1 MDKWTTLE
9 PVKLHGPNR
18 QSRLP
23 NVNRH
28 TFIGP
33 FPPEVH
39 ARILAYLP
47 IPSLPACAR
56 VSRAFSR
63 LVRDDRVWKRKY
75 DALGITHFE
84 FDSAIDALESVSG
97 GQSTQ
102 SAEAAA
108 LVPAEEDDFGDFASA
123 PMDQPLPGAQ
133 EPKLMISEYGDFVV
147 AGGSK
152 PAAPFP
158 TVPATSLYAQYL
170 RVHRLLTPLL
180 SALLASPHLVLPTL
194 FPESAAPMSRSIQA
208 KILHLLARF
217 LGPIVQPTLNWPNAR
232 RALMAT
238 LDRFDGALLSAFDA
252 ADGQADEREMKDC
265 AMASW
270 EAWIALDDE
279 RIGDEWEM
287 GRTWAEKRGIFYEH
301 GKWDPVANVAST
313 EQLDF
318 SPMDKFMSHVLDA
331 MEKHGA
337 LATRVFPPASRVLP
351 SFADRLANDVI
362 GEYITPLLSKARENS
377 TALYLQAA
385 AASFV
390 QAWRL
395 VDVTR
400 KAAGKDDK
408 VITQMQAEDIIFRMF
423 EQHMDEYLDEEI
435 EIAKITFDQICKTW
449 ERKLDAQT
457 RSISSTA
464 VATPTTQARF
474 LGSHNPAQ
482 VKRTVLTSFTNI
494 LLLPVTIVPRV
505 GEQIGSAAV
514 TGFGMLNPQ
523 RWSQSSRTD
532 PSGSYR
538 TPVGERDG
546 DGGLLFEI
554 EEEDDRGEK
563 DDDVFGGSQS
573 SKGQD
578 PWALENKRKS
588 EAPSVA
594 SRPVSV
600 ATTQSQSQSQP
611 QSRSRTSTVTSMTN
625 RSSIMSSSSGPGMSF
640 DELDLLL
647 SLDVALELVHAD
659 REALKRCETFKDYP
673 APYGHRV
680 RETIEEL
687 FILMLQAMGER
698 HIAPGFAKA
707 ADQMRT
713 YQPAEHAE
721 TTSVAPLLQFFELA
735 HIGDTI
741 QSIIQVYF
749 DKELAPFID
758 KTDFLNAVVREKKRF
773 ENALDD
779 AVAGGMNAGTEVLMN
794 QVEHIIIS
802 RTGPR
807 VYYPDPGVPL
817 ELGPTKGC
825 QEAIACLEMHCKLLK
840 GSTSK
845 EVLEVFY
852 QEIGIRLNAIL
863 QKHLKRQIISLEG
876 GFQVIADLNAYH
888 TFITSLKV
896 ASIQQD
902 FANLKMLGHV
912 YVVEDAVDL
921 AQIVRDVT
929 RYGGSFRPEDV
940 YEFIQRRSDWKKI
953 EKTVDKT
960 MYNLS
965 FKEDCVI
972 C

>member
-18 QSRLP
+18 QPRLP
-23 NVNRH
+23 AVNRY
-28 TFIGP
+28 TFVGP

-39 ARILAYLP
+39 VRILAYLP

-84 FDSAIDALESVSG
+84 FDSAVDALEGISPNQRG
-97 GQSTQ
+97 TQSTT
-102 SAEAAA
+102 AAA
-108 LVPAEEDDFGDFASA
+108 PVPAEEDDFGDFASA
-123 PMDQPLPGAQ
+123 PLSPPMPGTQ
-133 EPKLMISEYGDFVV
+133 EPRLMVSEYGDFVV
-147 AGGSK
+147 AGGDK
-152 PAAPFP
+152 PTITFP
-158 TVPATSLYAQYL
+158 TPQATSLYAQYL
-170 RVHRLLTPLL
+170 RVHRVLTPLL
-180 SALLASPHLVLPTL
+180 PALLASPHLVLSAL
-194 FPESAAPMSRSIQA
+194 FPESAGPMSRSLQS

-217 LGPIVQPTLNWPNAR
+217 LGPLVQPTLNWPNAR

-252 ADGQADEREMKDC
+252 ADGQADEEGMKDC
-265 AMASW
+265 AVASW
-270 EAWIALDDE
+270 EAWVALDDE

-301 GKWDPVANVAST
+301 GKWDPAANITSDG
-313 EQLDF
+313 QLDF
-318 SPMDKFMSHVLDA
+318 SPMDKFMSHVLEA

-351 SFADRLANDVI
+351 AFADRLANDVI
-362 GEYITPLLSKARENS
+362 EEYITPLLSKARESS
-377 TALYLQAA
+377 TLLYLQAA

-400 KAAGKDDK
+400 KAAAMNDK
-408 VITQMQAEDIIFRMF
+408 VITQTQAEDIIFRMY
-423 EQHMDEYLDEEI
+423 EQHMDEYLDEEV
-435 EIAKITFDQICKTW
+435 EIAKVTFDQICKAW
-449 ERKLDAQT
+449 ERKLDIQT
-457 RSISSTA
+457 RSVSSAT

-482 VKRTVLTSFTNI
+482 VKRSVLTSFTNV

-523 RWSQSSRTD
+523 RWSGNSRTD
-532 PSGSYR
+532 PSGAYR

-546 DGGLLFEI
+546 DGGMLFEI
-554 EEEDDRGEK
+554 EEEDDKGEK
-563 DDDVFGGSQS
+563 DDGFGELQS
-573 SKGQD
+573 SKEQD
-578 PWALENKRKS
+578 PWAAENKPKS
-588 EAPSVA
+588 EAHSAA

-600 ATTQSQSQSQP
+600 ATTPS

-625 RSSIMSSSSGPGMSF
+625 RSSIMSSSSGPAMSF
-640 DELDLLL
+640 DDLDLLL
-647 SLDVALELVHAD
+647 SLDIALELVHAD
-659 REALKRCETFKDYP
+659 REALKRCETFKNYP
-673 APYGHRV
+673 APFGHRV

-707 ADQMRT
+707 SEQMRT

-721 TTSVAPLLQFFELA
+721 TTSQRGNEVKKLNR
-735 HIGDTI
+735 
-741 QSIIQVYF
+741 
-749 DKELAPFID
+749 ELAPFID

-779 AVAGGMNAGTEVLMN
+779 AVAGGLNAGTEVLMN
-794 QVEHIIIS
+794 QVEHIIIT
-802 RTGPR
+802 RTGPTHII
-807 VYYPDPGVPL
+807 G
-817 ELGPTKGC
+817 LGPQGELNPGWFPT
-825 QEAIACLEMHCKLLK
+825 QDAIACLEMHCKLLK

-852 QEIGIRLNAIL
+852 QEIGIRLNAEL
-863 QKHLKRQIISLEG
+863 PR
-876 GFQVIADLNAYH
+876 FQVIADLNAYH
-888 TFITSLKV
+888 AFITSLKV

-953 EKTVDKT
+953 EKTVEFCYMLESKFLLT
-960 MYNLS
+960 Q
-965 FKEDCVI
+965 
-972 C
+972 

>member
-23 NVNRH
+23 TTNRYA
-28 TFIGP
+28 FVGP

-39 ARILAYLP
+39 VRILAFLP
-47 IPSLPACAR
+47 ISSLPSCAR
-56 VSRAFSR
+56 VSRAVSR

-84 FDSAIDALESVSG
+84 LDPAIDALENTL
-97 GQSTQ
+97 QDQRATQ
-102 SAEAAA
+102 SDEAAA
-108 LVPAEEDDFGDFASA
+108 HVPAEEDDFGDFASA
-123 PMDQPLPGAQ
+123 PLGQPLPGAQ
-133 EPKLMISEYGDFVV
+133 EPKLMVSEYGDFVV
-147 AGGSK
+147 ARFSMPGSK
-152 PAAPFP
+152 PSVTFP
-158 TVPATSLYAQYL
+158 TPPVTSLYAQYL

-180 SALLASPHLVLPTL
+180 PALLASPHLVLPTL
-194 FPESAAPMSRSIQA
+194 FPEGTGPMSLSLQA

-252 ADGQADEREMKDC
+252 ADGQADEAGMKDC

-301 GKWDPVANVAST
+301 GKWDPAANLTST
-313 EQLDF
+313 GELDF
-318 SPMDKFMSHVLDA
+318 SPMDKFMSHILEA
-331 MEKHGA
+331 TEKHGA
-337 LATRVFPPASRVLP
+337 LATRVFPAASRVLP
-351 SFADRLANDVI
+351 SFA
-362 GEYITPLLSKARENS
+362 ARRREEES
-377 TALYLQAA
+377 R
-385 AASFV
+385 SFSPGV
-390 QAWRL
+390 
-395 VDVTR
+395 VDAHFP
-400 KAAGKDDK
+400 KGCSS
-408 VITQMQAEDIIFRMF
+408 FRMF

-435 EIAKITFDQICKTW
+435 EIAKVTFDQICKAW

-457 RSISSTA
+457 RSISSAT

-482 VKRTVLTSFTNI
+482 VKRTVLTSFTNV

-523 RWSQSSRTD
+523 RWSGNSRTD
-532 PSGSYR
+532 PSGAYR
-538 TPVGERDG
+538 TPVGEKDV
-546 DGGLLFEI
+546 DGGMLFEI

-563 DDDVFGGSQS
+563 DDDGGEKDDDGFGELQS
-573 SKGQD
+573 SKDQD

-588 EAPSVA
+588 EAASVA

-600 ATTQSQSQSQP
+600 ATTQPQP

-625 RSSIMSSSSGPGMSF
+625 RSSIMSGSSGPGTSF

-647 SLDVALELVHAD
+647 SLDTALELVHAD

-707 ADQMRT
+707 AEQMRT

-735 HIGDTI
+735 HVGDTI

-779 AVAGGMNAGTEVLMN
+779 AVAGGLNAGTEVLMN

-807 VYYPDPGVPL
+807 IYYPDPDVPL

-852 QEIGIRLNAIL
+852 QEPLLALRCIEIGIRLNAIL

>member
-1 MDKWTTLE
+1 MDKWQTLE
-9 PVKLHGPNR
+9 PVRLHGP
-18 QSRLP
+18 QGQPRLP
-23 NVNRH
+23 AVNRR

-39 ARILAYLP
+39 MRILAYLP
-47 IPSLPACAR
+47 IPSLPSCAR

-63 LVRDDRVWKRKY
+63 LVRDDRVWKQKY
-75 DALGITHFE
+75 TALGV
-84 FDSAIDALESVSG
+84 DLYDLDPAIDVLDDITKHHDA
-97 GQSTQ
+97 TRTI
-102 SAEAAA
+102 AAA
-108 LVPAEEDDFGDFASA
+108 NAPAEEDDFGDFTSA
-123 PMDQPLPGAQ
+123 PLSPPMPAVAQPRLVV
-133 EPKLMISEYGDFVV
+133 SEFGDFVV
-147 AGGSK
+147 AGG
-152 PAAPFP
+152 AEAPTTTQSP
-158 TVPATSLYAQYL
+158 PATSAYAQYL
-170 RVHRLLTPLL
+170 RVHRVLIPLL
-180 SALLASPHLVLPTL
+180 SALLASPHLVLPAL
-194 FPESAAPMSRSIQA
+194 FPENAAPLSRLLQS

-217 LGPIVQPTLNWPNAR
+217 LSPAVQPTLNWPNAR
-232 RALMAT
+232 RALLAT
-238 LDRFDGALLSAFDA
+238 LDRFDGGLLGAFDA
-252 ADGQADEREMKDC
+252 ADGQGDESTMRDC
-265 AMASW
+265 AAASW
-270 EAWIALDDE
+270 EAWVAMGEDGRVGE
-279 RIGDEWEM
+279 EWEM
-287 GRTWAEKRGIFYEH
+287 GRTWAEKREVFYEH
-301 GKWDPVANVAST
+301 GKWDATANLT
-313 EQLDF
+313 PNNTLDF
-318 SPMDKFMSHVLDA
+318 SPMDQFMSHIL
-331 MEKHGA
+331 ESISTHGA

-351 SFADRLANDVI
+351 AFAERLATEVI
-362 GEYITPLLSKARENS
+362 GEYITPLLSRAREVN
-377 TALYLQAA
+377 TGLYLQAA

-395 VDVTR
+395 VDATR
-400 KAAGKDDK
+400 KASGENNK
-408 VITQMQAEDIIFRMF
+408 VITKTQAEDIIFRMY
-423 EQHMDEYLDEEI
+423 EEHMDEYLDEEV
-435 EIAKITFDQICKTW
+435 EVAKVTFDQICKDW
-449 ERKLDAQT
+449 ERKLDTQTT
-457 RSISSTA
+457 RSITS
-464 VATPTTQARF
+464 ATSPNTQARF
-474 LGSHNPAQ
+474 LASHNPAQ
-482 VKRTVLTSFTNI
+482 VKRNVLSSFTSV

-505 GEQIGSAAV
+505 GEQIGNAAV

-523 RWSQSSRTD
+523 RWSTT
-532 PSGSYR
+532 GSARGVGNGYR
-538 TPVGERDG
+538 TPVMEKDG

-554 EEEDDRGEK
+554 QEEDDEKRGVGVGGG
-563 DDDVFGGSQS
+563 DDGFGDMQS
-573 SKGQD
+573 GA
-578 PWALENKRKS
+578 WGNEKRKS
-588 EAPSVA
+588 EVSSVQ
-594 SRPVSV
+594 SRPVSL
-600 ATTQSQSQSQP
+600 AANPSRQS
-611 QSRSRTSTVTSMTN
+611 TSAATN
-625 RSSIMSSSSGPGMSF
+625 RSSVLSTSTNSAPTAAF
-640 DELDLLL
+640 DDLDLLL
-647 SLDVALELVHAD
+647 SLDTALELIHAD
-659 REALKRCETFKDYP
+659 REALKRCETFKEYP
-673 APYGHRV
+673 APFGHRV

-687 FILMLQAMGER
+687 FILMLQAMGDR
-698 HIAPGFAKA
+698 HIAPGFARA
-707 ADQMRT
+707 AEQMRT

-741 QSIIQVYF
+741 QSVIQVYF

-779 AVAGGMNAGTEVLMN
+779 AVAGGLNAGTEVLMN
-794 QVEHIIIS
+794 QVEHIIIT

-807 VYYPDPGVPL
+807 VYYPDKDVPL

-852 QEIGIRLNAIL
+852 QEVGIRLHAIL

-888 TFITSLKV
+888 AFIVSLKV

-965 FKEDCVI
+965 FKEDCVV

>member
-18 QSRLP
+18 QPRLP
-23 NVNRH
+23 PAHRH

-33 FPPEVH
+33 FPPEVYV
-39 ARILAYLP
+39 RILAYLP

-63 LVRDDRVWKRKY
+63 LIRDDRVWKRKY

-84 FDSAIDALESVSG
+84 LDPAVDALEGVS
-97 GQSTQ
+97 QVQRAAQ

-108 LVPAEEDDFGDFASA
+108 AVPAEEDDFGDFASA
-123 PMDQPLPGAQ
+123 PIEAQ
-133 EPKLMISEYGDFVV
+133 EPRLMVSEYGDFVV

-152 PAAPFP
+152 PSPTFP
-158 TVPATSLYAQYL
+158 TPPATSLFAQYL
-170 RVHRLLTPLL
+170 RIHRLLTPLL

-194 FPESAAPMSRSIQA
+194 FPEDAAPMSHSLQA

-217 LGPIVQPTLNWPNAR
+217 LGPLVQPTLNWPNAR

-252 ADGQADEREMKDC
+252 ADGQADEAGMKDC

-270 EAWIALDDE
+270 EAWVALDDE

-301 GKWDPVANVAST
+301 GKWDPAANITST

-318 SPMDKFMSHVLDA
+318 SVMDKFMSHVLEA

-337 LATRVFPPASRVLP
+337 LATRVFPSASRVLP

-362 GEYITPLLSKARENS
+362 GEYVVPLLSKARES
-377 TALYLQAA
+377 GTLLYLQAA

-395 VDVTR
+395 VDATR

-408 VITQMQAEDIIFRMF
+408 VITQTQAEDIMYVPFSLLVSIDAHFPKGCSRFRMF

-435 EIAKITFDQICKTW
+435 EITKATFDQICKTW

-457 RSISSTA
+457 QSISSAT

-482 VKRTVLTSFTNI
+482 VKRTVLTSFTNV

-523 RWSQSSRTD
+523 RWSGNSRTD
-532 PSGSYR
+532 PSGAYR

-546 DGGLLFEI
+546 DGGMLFEI

-563 DDDVFGGSQS
+563 DNDGFTEFKS
-573 SKGQD
+573 SKDQD
-578 PWALENKRKS
+578 PWASENKRKS

-600 ATTQSQSQSQP
+600 ATTQS
-611 QSRSRTSTVTSMTN
+611 RSRTSTVTSMTN
-625 RSSIMSSSSGPGMSF
+625 RSSIMSGSSGPGVSF
-640 DELDLLL
+640 DDLDLLL
-647 SLDVALELVHAD
+647 SLDTALELVHAD

-707 ADQMRT
+707 SEQMRT

-779 AVAGGMNAGTEVLMN
+779 AVAGGLNAGTEVLMN

-825 QEAIACLEMHCKLLK
+825 QDAIACLEMHCKLLK

-929 RYGGSFRPEDV
+929 RYGGLTRKD
-940 YEFIQRRSDWKKI
+940 
-953 EKTVDKT
+953 
-960 MYNLS
+960 LG
-965 FKEDCVI
+965 CL
-972 C
+972 

>member
-23 NVNRH
+23 AFNRH
-28 TFIGP
+28 TFIGV

-39 ARILAYLP
+39 VRIIAYLP
-47 IPSLPACAR
+47 IPSLPTCAR

-63 LVRDDRVWKRKY
+63 LVRDDRVWKQKY
-75 DALGITHFE
+75 DALGIKHFE
-84 FDSAIDALESVSG
+84 LDPAIDALETVSANQSV
-97 GQSTQ
+97 QKPAVST
-102 SAEAAA
+102 
-108 LVPAEEDDFGDFASA
+108 LPIPAEEDDFGDFASA
-123 PMDQPLPGAQ
+123 PLSPPMPGTQ
-133 EPKLMISEYGDFVV
+133 EPRLMVSEYGDFVV
-147 AGGSK
+147 AGEAQ
-152 PAAPFP
+152 PASAFPVAP
-158 TVPATSLYAQYL
+158 VTSLYAQYL
-170 RVHRLLTPLL
+170 RVHRLLIPLL
-180 SALLASPHLVLPTL
+180 PALLASPHLVLPTL
-194 FPESAAPMSRSIQA
+194 FPEGVGPMPRSLQA
-208 KILHLLARF
+208 KVLHLLSRF
-217 LGPIVQPTLNWPNAR
+217 LGPLVQPTLNWPNAR

-238 LDRFDGALLSAFDA
+238 LDRFDGALLGAFDV
-252 ADGQADEREMKDC
+252 ADGQADEEGMKDC

-301 GKWDPVANVAST
+301 GKWDPTANIT
-313 EQLDF
+313 LTGQLDF
-318 SPMDKFMSHVLDA
+318 SPMDKFMSHVLEAID
-331 MEKHGA
+331 KHGT
-337 LATRVFPPASRVLP
+337 LATRVFPAASRVLP
-351 SFADRLANDVI
+351 SFADRIANEVI
-362 GEYITPLLSKARENS
+362 QEYITQLLNKAREAS
-377 TALYLQAA
+377 TTLYLQAA

-395 VDVTR
+395 VGATR
-400 KAAGKDDK
+400 AATGENDK
-408 VITQMQAEDIIFRMF
+408 VITQTQAEDIIFRMF
-423 EQHMDEYLDEEI
+423 EQHMDEYLDEET
-435 EIAKITFDQICKTW
+435 EIAKATFDQICKAW
-449 ERKLDAQT
+449 ERKLDVQT
-457 RSISSTA
+457 RSISSA
-464 VATPTTQARF
+464 AIATPSTQARF
-474 LGSHNPAQ
+474 LGSQNPAQ
-482 VKRTVLTSFTNI
+482 VKRTVLTSFTNV

-514 TGFGMLNPQ
+514 TGLGMLNPQ
-523 RWSQSSRTD
+523 RWSGNSRVD
-532 PSGSYR
+532 PSGAYR

-546 DGGLLFEI
+546 DGGMLFEI
-554 EEEDDRGEK
+554 EEEDEKGEK
-563 DDDVFGGSQS
+563 DDGLGELQS
-573 SKGQD
+573 SKEQD
-578 PWALENKRKS
+578 PWAGENKRKS
-588 EAPSVA
+588 EAA
-594 SRPVSV
+594 SIASV
-600 ATTQSQSQSQP
+600 ATTRSQP
-611 QSRSRTSTVTSMTN
+611 QSQSRRSTVTSTTN
-625 RSSIMSSSSGPGMSF
+625 RSSIMSSSSGPAMSF
-640 DELDLLL
+640 DDLDLLL
-647 SLDVALELVHAD
+647 SLDTALELVHAD

-673 APYGHRV
+673 APIGHRV

-698 HIAPGFAKA
+698 HIAPGFARA
-707 ADQMRT
+707 EEQMRM

-779 AVAGGMNAGTEVLMN
+779 AVAGGLNAGTEVLMN
-794 QVEHIIIS
+794 QVEHIIITQ
-802 RTGPR
+802 TGPR

-817 ELGPTKGC
+817 DLGPTKGC
-825 QEAIACLEMHCKLLK
+825 RDAIACLEMHCKLLK

-845 EVLEVFY
+845 EVLEVFH

-888 TFITSLKV
+888 AFISSLKV
-896 ASIQQD
+896 PSIQQD